1 MKITVLEKT
10 EDTLRLLIEGAKP
23 GLVNAIRRILL
34 AETPTMAI
42 DEVVIL
48 ENQSPL
54 FDETI
59 AHRLGLIPLR
69 TPKTYVMPEECQ
81 CGGVGCHLCQASFTL
96 EVEAPE
102 DGYIATTADLK
113 PQDPEV
119 VPVSDKI
126 PIVKLA
132 RGQRV
137 VLEAY
142 ARLGV
147 GREHAKWQPVSTTG
161 YKMVPHVEVDKERCD
176 GCAECVKSCFKHVFE
191 IRDEK
196 AVVVNEMECTLCNL
210 CVEACDLDAIR
221 VTYDENS
228 FIFFL
233 ESTGALPPT
242 DILETGLDVFRKK
255 MEKFIEAISPRRAAK
270 AAPKRAAAKKRKPK
284 ADGSGSSKTRTK
296 RR

>member
-1 MKITVLEKT
+1 MKVTVLEKT
-10 EDTLRLLIEGAKP
+10 EDTLRLLIEDAKP
-23 GLVNAIRRILL
+23 GLVNAIRRVIL

-69 TPKTYVMPEECQ
+69 TSKAYVMPEECQ

-119 VPVSDKI
+119 VPVSDRI

-142 ARLGV
+142 ARLGI
-147 GREHAKWQPVSTTG
+147 GRDHAKWQPVSTTA
-161 YKMVPHVEVDKERCD
+161 YKMVPHVEVDEERCD
-176 GCAECVKSCFKHVFE
+176 GCGECVKACFKHVFE
-191 IRDEK
+191 MRDEK

-210 CVEACDLDAIR
+210 CVEACDLDAIK

-233 ESTGALPPT
+233 ESTGSLPPT
-242 DILETGLDVFRKK
+242 DIFETSLDVFRKK
-255 MEKFIEAISPRRAAK
+255 MEKFIEAISPRRTTK
-270 AAPKRAAAKKRKPK
+270 AAPKRAATKRKAK
-284 ADGSGSSKTRTK
+284 SGGKKGSK
-296 RR
+296 